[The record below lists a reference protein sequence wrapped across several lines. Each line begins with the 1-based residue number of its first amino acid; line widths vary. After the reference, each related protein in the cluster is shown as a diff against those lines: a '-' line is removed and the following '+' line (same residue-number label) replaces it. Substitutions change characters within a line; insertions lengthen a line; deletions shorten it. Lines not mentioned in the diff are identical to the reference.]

1 MGVERLNSPRTRD
14 PRNPGLDYI
23 IIRLKRLQ
31 FLLPRC
37 VDISFVA
44 CPTFMGKWWEPKSS
58 ESMRFKLVRSGGK
71 QKAIPLHICP
81 SEFNESRK

>member
-1 MGVERLNSPRTRD
+1 MGAEHLNSPRTRD

-44 CPTFMGKWWEPKSS
+44 SPTFMGKWRESKPS

-71 QKAIPLHICP
+71 QKAIPLNIC
-81 SEFNESRK
+81 SSDFNESRK